1 MVGRFQSCLFIF
13 SCNSLATGKAANSN
27 RGAYIQVHGLNK
39 FKTFSLRSQWIVA
52 ATFCAYSK
60 WLHQKA
66 YLKPLILYRIT
77 EGSRKTVISYSNGRV
92 GINPVKIV
100 CSILSVA
107 ASVAKRCIILFSVNC
122 SCEGPEK

>member
-1 MVGRFQSCLFIF
+1 M
-13 SCNSLATGKAANSN
+13 
-27 RGAYIQVHGLNK
+27 
-39 FKTFSLRSQWIVA
+39 
-52 ATFCAYSK
+52 
-60 WLHQKA
+60 
-66 YLKPLILYRIT
+66 
-77 EGSRKTVISYSNGRV
+77 EV